1 MKSNFAT
8 GNRLQV
14 IGNRLPE
21 SKNFGN
27 LEKFEKKTLLKNKTA
42 LCLFFEKSFQYFPCE
57 VFLISSL
64 ESWIHLLL
72 NLEIK
77 LLLNLE
83 SSWFL
88 LMKLEINLDLELVDS
103 ILKSFSWAFCHHQ
116 NYLNQLDSSSWSLLL
131 HRQVPSCPRDGKSQ
145 ELEKT
150 QRLASWIASLYRLLP
165 GIV

>member
-8 GNRLQV
+8 GNRLQEL
-14 IGNRLPE
+14 GNRLPK
-21 SKNFGN
+21 SKNSGN
-27 LEKFEKKTLLKNKTA
+27 LENFEKNSFEKQNCA
-42 LCLFFEKSFQYFPCE
+42 MFDFEKSFQYFPCE

-77 LLLNLE
+77 LLLIIE

-103 ILKSFSWAFCHHQ
+103 PLKSFSWPFCHHQ
-116 NYLNQLDSSSWSLLL
+116 NYLNHLDSSSWSLLL
-131 HRQVPSCPRDGKSQ
+131 QYKYNNICP
-145 ELEKT
+145 
-150 QRLASWIASLYRLLP
+150 LLK
-165 GIV
+165 